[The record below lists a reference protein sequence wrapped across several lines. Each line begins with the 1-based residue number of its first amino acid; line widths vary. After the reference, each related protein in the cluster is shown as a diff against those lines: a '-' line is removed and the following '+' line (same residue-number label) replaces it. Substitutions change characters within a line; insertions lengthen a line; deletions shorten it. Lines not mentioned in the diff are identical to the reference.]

1 MHPDGSGVQQMTH
14 GGGFF
19 GVVSPDGKALYYS
32 VTGNGLW
39 KMPADG
45 GTSEQVLPGEAL
57 LSNHAFVVTR
67 QGIYA
72 VTSTSVTPEGPSYP
86 LVLYR
91 STGESLKLS
100 RLSTAALILAQR
112 SPRMAAISYSPAPT
126 GPSTK
131 SCWWTIFVSLPPRSR
146 TRSSTIIGRQ
156 PMSTSVP
163 ALFDLSGRVAVV
175 VGGTSGIGRTL
186 ALGLA
191 EAGANVVAG
200 GRRPDLVDKVATD
213 IEALGRRSLREI
225 IEVQN
230 RLSVDK
236 FRDSILKEFGRV
248 DILVNAAGQ
257 IHRKPTADV
266 SEADWQR
273 ILDINVTGVLRT
285 CQAFYPALTQSGH
298 GRIINIASL
307 TSFVS
312 LLEVAAYA
320 ASKAAVLSLT
330 RSLAQEWAKDG
341 IAVNALAPGVFP
353 TEINAKLL
361 DGTERGRE
369 FLVRT
374 PTRRFGRPEELIGAT
389 LLLAS
394 DAASY
399 MAGECIVVDG
409 GMLAT
414 GVNS

>member
-1 MHPDGSGVQQMTH
+1 
-14 GGGFF
+14 
-19 GVVSPDGKALYYS
+19 
-32 VTGNGLW
+32 
-39 KMPADG
+39 
-45 GTSEQVLPGEAL
+45 
-57 LSNHAFVVTR
+57 
-67 QGIYA
+67 
-72 VTSTSVTPEGPSYP
+72 
-86 LVLYR
+86 
-91 STGESLKLS
+91 
-100 RLSTAALILAQR
+100 
-112 SPRMAAISYSPAPT
+112 
-126 GPSTK
+126 
-131 SCWWTIFVSLPPRSR
+131 
-146 TRSSTIIGRQ
+146 
-156 PMSTSVP
+156 
-163 ALFDLSGRVAVV
+163 
-175 VGGTSGIGRTL
+175 
-186 ALGLA
+186 LGLA
-191 EAGANVVAG
+191 DAGAHVVAG
-200 GRRPDLVDKVATD
+200 GRRADMVDKVAAE
-213 IEALGRRSLREI
+213 IEARGRQTIREI
-225 IEVQN
+225 IDVQN

-236 FRDSILKEFGRV
+236 FRDAVLGGLGRV

-257 IHRKPTADV
+257 IQRKPTADV

-285 CQAFYPALTQSGH
+285 CQSFYPALSRSGR
-298 GRIINIASL
+298 GRIVNIASL

-330 RSLAQEWAKDG
+330 RSLAQEWSKDG

-353 TEINAKLL
+353 TEINANLL

-374 PTRRFGRPEELIGAT
+374 PTRRFGKPEELIGAT

>member
-1 MHPDGSGVQQMTH
+1 MSTP
-14 GGGFF
+14 
-19 GVVSPDGKALYYS
+19 
-32 VTGNGLW
+32 
-39 KMPADG
+39 
-45 GTSEQVLPGEAL
+45 LPG
-57 LSNHAFVVTR
+57 
-67 QGIYA
+67 
-72 VTSTSVTPEGPSYP
+72 
-86 LVLYR
+86 
-91 STGESLKLS
+91 
-100 RLSTAALILAQR
+100 
-112 SPRMAAISYSPAPT
+112 
-126 GPSTK
+126 
-131 SCWWTIFVSLPPRSR
+131 
-146 TRSSTIIGRQ
+146 
-156 PMSTSVP
+156 
-163 ALFDLSGRVAVV
+163 LFDLSGRVAVV

-191 EAGANVVAG
+191 DAGADVVAG

-213 IEALGRRSLREI
+213 IEVRGRKTVREI
-225 IEVQN
+225 VDVQN

-236 FRDSILKEFGRV
+236 FRDSILKELGRV

-257 IHRKPTADV
+257 IQRKPTADV

-285 CQAFYPALTQSGH
+285 CQSFYAPLARSGR
-298 GRIINIASL
+298 GRIVNIASL

-374 PTRRFGRPEELIGAT
+374 PTRRFGKPEELIGAT

>member
-1 MHPDGSGVQQMTH
+1 MTPSTPNL
-14 GGGFF
+14 F
-19 GVVSPDGKALYYS
+19 
-32 VTGNGLW
+32 N
-39 KMPADG
+39 
-45 GTSEQVLPGEAL
+45 
-57 LSNHAFVVTR
+57 LSNRAA
-67 QGIYA
+67 A
-72 VTSTSVTPEGPSYP
+72 V
-86 LVLYR
+86 
-91 STGESLKLS
+91 
-100 RLSTAALILAQR
+100 I
-112 SPRMAAISYSPAPT
+112 
-126 GPSTK
+126 
-131 SCWWTIFVSLPPRSR
+131 
-146 TRSSTIIGRQ
+146 
-156 PMSTSVP
+156 
-163 ALFDLSGRVAVV
+163 
-175 VGGTSGIGRTL
+175 GGTSGIGRTL

-191 EAGANVVAG
+191 EAGADVVAG
-200 GRRPDLVDKVATD
+200 GRRADLVDKVATE
-213 IEALGRRSLREI
+213 IEARGRKTVREVI
-225 IEVQN
+225 DVQN

-236 FRDSILKEFGRV
+236 FRDSILKAFGRV

-257 IHRKPTADV
+257 IQRKPTSEV

-273 ILDINVTGVLRT
+273 ILDINVTGVLRA
-285 CQAFYPALTQSGH
+285 CQSFYRPLAESGH

-320 ASKAAVLSLT
+320 ASKAAVMSLT

-374 PTRRFGRPEELIGAT
+374 PMRRFGKPEELVGAT
-389 LLLAS
+389 VLLAS

>member
-1 MHPDGSGVQQMTH
+1 
-14 GGGFF
+14 
-19 GVVSPDGKALYYS
+19 
-32 VTGNGLW
+32 
-39 KMPADG
+39 
-45 GTSEQVLPGEAL
+45 
-57 LSNHAFVVTR
+57 
-67 QGIYA
+67 
-72 VTSTSVTPEGPSYP
+72 
-86 LVLYR
+86 
-91 STGESLKLS
+91 
-100 RLSTAALILAQR
+100 
-112 SPRMAAISYSPAPT
+112 
-126 GPSTK
+126 
-131 SCWWTIFVSLPPRSR
+131 
-146 TRSSTIIGRQ
+146 
-156 PMSTSVP
+156 MSTPVP
-163 ALFDLSGRVAVV
+163 SLFDLSGRVAVV

-191 EAGANVVAG
+191 DAGADVVAG
-200 GRRPDLVDKVATD
+200 GRRADLVDKVATD
-213 IEALGRRSLREI
+213 IEVRGRKTVREI
-225 IEVQN
+225 VDVQN

-236 FRDSILKEFGRV
+236 FRDSILRELGRV

-257 IHRKPTADV
+257 IQRKPTAEV
-266 SEADWQR
+266 SETDWQR
-273 ILDINVTGVLRT
+273 ILDINVTGVLRS
-285 CQAFYPALTQSGH
+285 CQSFYAPLARSGR
-298 GRIINIASL
+298 GRIVNIASL

-374 PTRRFGRPEELIGAT
+374 PTRRFGKPEELIGAA

>member
-1 MHPDGSGVQQMTH
+1 M
-14 GGGFF
+14 
-19 GVVSPDGKALYYS
+19 
-32 VTGNGLW
+32 
-39 KMPADG
+39 
-45 GTSEQVLPGEAL
+45 E
-57 LSNHAFVVTR
+57 
-67 QGIYA
+67 
-72 VTSTSVTPEGPSYP
+72 
-86 LVLYR
+86 
-91 STGESLKLS
+91 
-100 RLSTAALILAQR
+100 
-112 SPRMAAISYSPAPT
+112 PREPN
-126 GPSTK
+126 
-131 SCWWTIFVSLPPRSR
+131 
-146 TRSSTIIGRQ
+146 
-156 PMSTSVP
+156 
-163 ALFDLSGRVAVV
+163 LFDLRGHVAVV
-175 VGGTSGIGRTL
+175 VGGTSGIGKTL

-191 EAGANVVAG
+191 GAGADVVAG
-200 GRRPDLVDKVATD
+200 GRRPDMVDKVAAE
-213 IEALGRRSLREI
+213 IEASGRRTLREVI
-225 IEVQN
+225 DVQN

-236 FRDSILKEFGRV
+236 FRDRIVAELGRV

-257 IHRKPTADV
+257 IQRKPTREV

-273 ILDINVTGVLRT
+273 ILDINVTGTLRA
-285 CQAFYPALTQSGH
+285 CQSFYDALARSGH

-341 IAVNALAPGVFP
+341 ICVNALAPGVFP

-374 PTRRFGRPEELIGAT
+374 PMRRFGKPGELVGAAI
-389 LLLAS
+389 LLAS

-399 MAGECIVVDG
+399 MVGECIVVDG

>member
-1 MHPDGSGVQQMTH
+1 MSIP
-14 GGGFF
+14 
-19 GVVSPDGKALYYS
+19 AL
-32 VTGNGLW
+32 N
-39 KMPADG
+39 
-45 GTSEQVLPGEAL
+45 
-57 LSNHAFVVTR
+57 
-67 QGIYA
+67 
-72 VTSTSVTPEGPSYP
+72 
-86 LVLYR
+86 
-91 STGESLKLS
+91 
-100 RLSTAALILAQR
+100 
-112 SPRMAAISYSPAPT
+112 
-126 GPSTK
+126 
-131 SCWWTIFVSLPPRSR
+131 
-146 TRSSTIIGRQ
+146 
-156 PMSTSVP
+156 
-163 ALFDLSGRVAVV
+163 LFDLSGRVAVV

-191 EAGANVVAG
+191 DAGADVVAG
-200 GRRPDLVDKVATD
+200 GRRPDMVDRVAAD
-213 IEALGRRSLREI
+213 IEMRGRKTVREI
-225 IEVQN
+225 IDVQN

-236 FRDSILKEFGRV
+236 FRDTILRELGRV

-257 IHRKPTADV
+257 IQRKPTADV

-285 CQAFYPALTQSGH
+285 CQSFYAPLSQSGR
-298 GRIINIASL
+298 GRIVNIASL

-330 RSLAQEWAKDG
+330 RSLAQEWSKDG

-374 PTRRFGRPEELIGAT
+374 PTRRFGKPEELIGAT

>member
-1 MHPDGSGVQQMTH
+1 MSTP
-14 GGGFF
+14 
-19 GVVSPDGKALYYS
+19 
-32 VTGNGLW
+32 
-39 KMPADG
+39 
-45 GTSEQVLPGEAL
+45 LPG
-57 LSNHAFVVTR
+57 
-67 QGIYA
+67 
-72 VTSTSVTPEGPSYP
+72 
-86 LVLYR
+86 
-91 STGESLKLS
+91 
-100 RLSTAALILAQR
+100 
-112 SPRMAAISYSPAPT
+112 
-126 GPSTK
+126 
-131 SCWWTIFVSLPPRSR
+131 
-146 TRSSTIIGRQ
+146 
-156 PMSTSVP
+156 
-163 ALFDLSGRVAVV
+163 LFDLSGRVAVV

-191 EAGANVVAG
+191 DAGADVVAG
-200 GRRPDLVDKVATD
+200 GRRGDLVDKVATD
-213 IEALGRRSLREI
+213 IEGRGRKTVREI
-225 IEVQN
+225 IDVQN

-236 FRDSILKEFGRV
+236 FRDTILRELGHV

-257 IHRKPTADV
+257 IQRKPTAEV
-266 SEADWQR
+266 SETDWQR
-273 ILDINVTGVLRT
+273 ILDINVTGVLRS
-285 CQAFYPALTQSGH
+285 CQSFYAPLAQSGR
-298 GRIINIASL
+298 GRIVNIASL

-374 PTRRFGRPEELIGAT
+374 PTRRFGKPEELIGAAV
-389 LLLAS
+389 LLAS

>member
-1 MHPDGSGVQQMTH
+1 LFRQN
-14 GGGFF
+14 
-19 GVVSPDGKALYYS
+19 AE
-32 VTGNGLW
+32 
-39 KMPADG
+39 G
-45 GTSEQVLPGEAL
+45 GTSTVAHPAGAC
-57 LSNHAFVVTR
+57 NRT
-67 QGIYA
+67 
-72 VTSTSVTPEGPSYP
+72 
-86 LVLYR
+86 
-91 STGESLKLS
+91 
-100 RLSTAALILAQR
+100 RLSMII
-112 SPRMAAISYSPAPT
+112 RMR
-126 GPSTK
+126 
-131 SCWWTIFVSLPPRSR
+131 C
-146 TRSSTIIGRQ
+146 
-156 PMSTSVP
+156 MSTPVP
-163 ALFDLSGRVAVV
+163 SLFDLSGRVAVV

-191 EAGANVVAG
+191 DAGADVVAG
-200 GRRPDLVDKVATD
+200 GRRADLVDKVATD
-213 IEALGRRSLREI
+213 IEVRGRKTVREI
-225 IEVQN
+225 VDVQN

-236 FRDSILKEFGRV
+236 FRDSILRELGRV

-257 IHRKPTADV
+257 IQRKPTAEV
-266 SEADWQR
+266 SETDWQR
-273 ILDINVTGVLRT
+273 ILDINVTGVLRS
-285 CQAFYPALTQSGH
+285 CQSFYAPLARSGR
-298 GRIINIASL
+298 GRIVNIASL

-374 PTRRFGRPEELIGAT
+374 PTRRFGKPEELIGAA